1 MGSSHLDEVLIDNP
15 KELFRRFSR
24 YGTLAWQD
32 LHDMCDGEISRDL
45 MALKFSHTFPLN
57 SPVPAVRGTES
68 VQRRRHRV
76 VFTRTEKVNI
86 EHVPQ
91 TVRIRVP
98 GAAMSTSSTPLLL
111 SLKPRYADLVFGG
124 RKRVELRR
132 RSLKRM
138 RGRDA
143 FVYATTP
150 VRMLRGGFRIGKVWT
165 GTPEE
170 IWSVVSDD
178 VGVEKPEF
186 DAYYAGREL
195 ASALEV
201 YGCLGVRAS
210 RGTQCVERQ
219 TAEFRRAAIMAVR
232 KA

>member
-1 MGSSHLDEVLIDNP
+1 
-15 KELFRRFSR
+15 
-24 YGTLAWQD
+24 
-32 LHDMCDGEISRDL
+32 
-45 MALKFSHTFPLN
+45 
-57 SPVPAVRGTES
+57 
-68 VQRRRHRV
+68 
-76 VFTRTEKVNI
+76 
-86 EHVPQ
+86 
-91 TVRIRVP
+91 
-98 GAAMSTSSTPLLL
+98 MSTSSTPLLL

-201 YGCLGVRAS
+201 TDVWEYEHPVELSVLKGKLRNFVVPQSWRYVKPEESEFFQFMRGNGGSYGEDQAQISKTTTRY
-210 RGTQCVERQ
+210 
-219 TAEFRRAAIMAVR
+219 AV
-232 KA
+232 